1 MEFVPAQPQIIPEGP
16 ALSREEM
23 VVFDVELNPH
33 PFQPLDDPEVLQDEI
48 DFVEGVLDNIDLHPT
63 LEPYPF
69 QPLEVPSAILGEV
82 QFIKDTTST
91 LAKIHRSF
99 LKIPSKMRFKCGL
112 HAETLRMA
120 ILRGNLPCCLKGKVK
135 MDPYVFP
142 DSPEMQAFKD
152 LFKQHNFFI

>member
-69 QPLEVPSAILGEV
+69 QPLEN
-82 QFIKDTTST
+82 
-91 LAKIHRSF
+91 IHRSF